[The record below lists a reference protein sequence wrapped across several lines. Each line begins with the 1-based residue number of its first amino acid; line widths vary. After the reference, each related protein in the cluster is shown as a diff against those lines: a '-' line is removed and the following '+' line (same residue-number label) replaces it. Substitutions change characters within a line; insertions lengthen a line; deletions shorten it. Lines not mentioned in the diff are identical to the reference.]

1 MKTKVE
7 NGDKTYWVGMTLAQ
21 VKSLRF
27 LCAVV
32 LTWKETGT
40 DFATMIERTNDADG
54 GHGLMWESTEA
65 LEASL
70 KEQLKLEQAT

>member
-7 NGDKTYWVGMTLAQ
+7 YGEKTYWVGLTLGQ
-21 VKSLRF
+21 VKALRF

-32 LTWKETGT
+32 LTLKETGA
-40 DFATMIERTNDADG
+40 DFNTTMERTNDADG
-54 GHGLMWESTEA
+54 GHGLLWESTEA

-70 KEQLKLEQAT
+70 KEHLKSEQAS